1 VKLTRRHK
9 QLIAG
14 ASVVFVVLALLVGI
28 VINNAVFSPAALVQ
42 QYLSALARGDAASA
56 LSMPGIGDKIP
67 AGADRTLLRG
77 SALGEI
83 SDISVTSVEGDNDET
98 VVTAR
103 YTLGETM
110 ASGEFVLTRT
120 GNNFGVFE
128 GWAFAELPVAEAT
141 VTVLHDAAFD
151 IGNSG
156 AIDLRSTPSGEEATV
171 WGGTGTF
178 LVFAPGNYV
187 LSRTAKFLTSEP
199 VELNVTTP
207 GETVEVTVD
216 VQANDAFNAEVQ
228 EQVDEYLEK
237 CTEQQVLQPAGC
249 PFGYTTGNRIIGDPT
264 WEIDQLPVVT
274 VVPGETTWAV
284 IDARGTMRITGEVQ
298 SLYDGTIS
306 PLDEIVETVFS
317 IRIVIRADGNLA
329 LTLY

>member
-1 VKLTRRHK
+1 
-9 QLIAG
+9 
-14 ASVVFVVLALLVGI
+14 
-28 VINNAVFSPAALVQ
+28 
-42 QYLSALARGDAASA
+42 
-56 LSMPGIGDKIP
+56 
-67 AGADRTLLRG
+67 
-77 SALGEI
+77 
-83 SDISVTSVEGDNDET
+83 
-98 VVTAR
+98 
-103 YTLGETM
+103 M

-317 IRIVIRADGNLA
+317 IRIVIRADGNLS